1 MTNNNYNAQTDEQ
14 IARDILSI
22 LPDTP
27 EDPNKEPTESPKVFM
42 LPIRQLKSFQN
53 HPFKIVDN
61 EEMKDLMHSIRDY
74 GVMTPITVYVNKNA
88 EYEIVSGHRRVFACK
103 MLKMTEIPAIIMDY
117 DRDQAVLAMV
127 DSNLH
132 REKLLPSEKGFACK
146 MKLEALKNQHR
157 EMEFEMQMRSDEI
170 LAKEVGESRATI
182 QRLIRITKLISPFR
196 DLLDYECM
204 TFGGFDAGETVI
216 SLYFDTEAELMRS
229 PCGMYTARKG
239 SLLFALPVEGETKV
253 IEYTR
258 AGVVRKFPYC
268 DYHIRGTSDWN
279 CGFASTELCAEEK
292 DVSDVPFSSKNA
304 PVEIYATLAHI
315 DWGFEP
321 RFDRVCAAKPANC
334 RAIDEP
340 RRVRLVPYGCAK
352 LRMTE
357 MPKIK

>member
-1 MTNNNYNAQTDEQ
+1 MTNNNYNVQTDEQ

-22 LPDTP
+22 LPDAP

-61 EEMKDLMHSIRDY
+61 DEMKDLMHSIRDY

-132 REKLLPSEKGFACK
+132 REKLLPSEKGFAYK

-157 EMEFEMQMRSDEI
+157 EMEFEMQIRSDEI
-170 LAKEVGESRATI
+170 LAKEVGEIRATI

-204 TFGGFDAGETVI
+204 TFGVAYVFAGCDPVGQDM
-216 SLYFDTEAELMRS
+216 LYCFFYENNVYPNLEQA
-229 PCGMYTARKG
+229 K
-239 SLLFALPVEGETKV
+239 ALQKLWESNTLT
-253 IEYTR
+253 IEN
-258 AGVVRKFPYC
+258 
-268 DYHIRGTSDWN
+268 I
-279 CGFASTELCAEEK
+279 
-292 DVSDVPFSSKNA
+292 
-304 PVEIYATLAHI
+304 
-315 DWGFEP
+315 
-321 RFDRVCAAKPANC
+321 
-334 RAIDEP
+334 RAIMIPEGNSEEVKAPKSEKEKAPKKESVKFGVDELSDYFP
-340 RRVRLVPYGCAK
+340 GMNAADMK
-352 LRMTE
+352 AE
-357 MPKIK
+357 MFSILAEWKSKQSVVGGESY

>member
-1 MTNNNYNAQTDEQ
+1 MTNNNYNVQTDEQ

-22 LPDTP
+22 LPDAP

-132 REKLLPSEKGFACK
+132 REKLLPSEKGFAYK

-204 TFGGFDAGETVI
+204 TFGVAYVFAGCDPVGQDM
-216 SLYFDTEAELMRS
+216 LYCFFYENNIYPNLEQA
-229 PCGMYTARKG
+229 K
-239 SLLFALPVEGETKV
+239 ALQKLWESNTLT
-253 IEYTR
+253 IEN
-258 AGVVRKFPYC
+258 
-268 DYHIRGTSDWN
+268 I
-279 CGFASTELCAEEK
+279 
-292 DVSDVPFSSKNA
+292 
-304 PVEIYATLAHI
+304 
-315 DWGFEP
+315 
-321 RFDRVCAAKPANC
+321 
-334 RAIDEP
+334 RAIMIPEENSEEVKAPKAEKEKAPKKESVKFGVDELSDYFP
-340 RRVRLVPYGCAK
+340 GMNAADMKAEIFSILAEWKAK
-352 LRMTE
+352 QSVVGGE
-357 MPKIK
+357 SY

>member
-61 EEMKDLMHSIRDY
+61 DEMKDLMHSIRDY

-132 REKLLPSEKGFACK
+132 REKLLPSEKGFAYK

-204 TFGGFDAGETVI
+204 TFGVAYIFAGCDPVGQDM
-216 SLYFDTEAELMRS
+216 LYCFFYENNVYPNLEQA
-229 PCGMYTARKG
+229 K
-239 SLLFALPVEGETKV
+239 ALQKLWESNTLT
-253 IEYTR
+253 IEN
-258 AGVVRKFPYC
+258 
-268 DYHIRGTSDWN
+268 I
-279 CGFASTELCAEEK
+279 
-292 DVSDVPFSSKNA
+292 
-304 PVEIYATLAHI
+304 
-315 DWGFEP
+315 
-321 RFDRVCAAKPANC
+321 
-334 RAIDEP
+334 RAIMIPEGNSEEVKAPKAEKEKAPKKESVKFGVDELLDYFP
-340 RRVRLVPYGCAK
+340 GMNAADMKAEMFSILAEWKAK
-352 LRMTE
+352 QSVVGGE
-357 MPKIK
+357 SY